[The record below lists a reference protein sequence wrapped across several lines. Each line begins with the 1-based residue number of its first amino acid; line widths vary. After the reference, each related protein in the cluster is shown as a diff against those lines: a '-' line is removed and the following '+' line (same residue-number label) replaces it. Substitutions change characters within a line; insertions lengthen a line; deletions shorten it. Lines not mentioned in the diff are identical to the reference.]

1 MIDPP
6 KLTCEDRK
14 DLAAIIE
21 AALGRKTLHGSTG
34 HGDVDR
40 FVRDVEESMAA
51 YLLGFDGL
59 PSLRTAFPSDIDIG
73 ELRKAANKLYNAT
86 RSAAREL

>member
-1 MIDPP
+1 MNEPP

-21 AALGRKTLHGSTG
+21 AACRRKAWNSSTV
-34 HGDVDR
+34 HCVVDR

-51 YLLGFDGL
+51 YLLGIDGL
-59 PSLRTAFPSDIDIG
+59 PSLRTAFPSDIDNG
-73 ELRKAANKLYNAT
+73 EPRKAAIKLCNAA